1 MTSNKLAPNPITL
14 PERQRQDAS
23 ARLPRK
29 LGGSIVTGITMHKFH
44 LAQLNTAKMKESLES
59 PSMADFVANL
69 DRINALAEQSPGF
82 IWRLK
87 DEEGDATAIRPFGE
101 NVLVNMS
108 VWKDVAS
115 LSSYAFK
122 SAHVE
127 IMRRRR
133 EWFEKMAEA
142 YAVLWW
148 VPHGHRPS
156 TSEAAERLALL
167 QRHGPS
173 SQAFTFRESFPAPDA
188 VTTNQSAHSGN
199 AFTAP

>member
-1 MTSNKLAPNPITL
+1 
-14 PERQRQDAS
+14 
-23 ARLPRK
+23 
-29 LGGSIVTGITMHKFH
+29 MHKYQ
-44 LAQLNTAKMKESLES
+44 LAQLNTARMKESLES

-69 DRINALAEQSPGF
+69 DRINSLAEQSPGF

-108 VWKDVAS
+108 VWRDVAS
-115 LSSYAFK
+115 LSRYAFK

-148 VPHGHRPS
+148 VPYGHRPS
-156 TSEAAERLALL
+156 TSEAAERLVLL
-167 QRHGPS
+167 QRRGPS
-173 SQAFTFRESFPAPDA
+173 PQAFTFKESFPAPDA
-188 VTTNQSAHSGN
+188 AGTNQSARTDD
-199 AFTAP
+199 ACTAP

>member
-1 MTSNKLAPNPITL
+1 
-14 PERQRQDAS
+14 
-23 ARLPRK
+23 
-29 LGGSIVTGITMHKFH
+29 MHKYQ
-44 LAQLNTAKMKESLES
+44 LAQLNTARMKEPLES

-69 DRINALAEQSPGF
+69 DRINGLAEQSTGF

-115 LSSYAFK
+115 LSHYAFK

-156 TSEAAERLALL
+156 TAEAAERLALL
-167 QRHGPS
+167 KRHGPS
-173 SQAFTFRESFPAPDA
+173 PQAFTFKESFLAPDVA
-188 VTTNQSAHSGN
+188 AGTAQSAHAN
-199 AFTAP
+199 DATAP